1 MVLQRRGASSIDL
14 WQSDRREV
22 LVGNGIAV
30 LDSSIDPAAWRS
42 RGEWALSEGHPDVSS
57 LFQLW
62 VLPFVSIFFIVDPF
76 AVIPTFLTMTA
87 ADSPGRRKAMAL
99 KASVATVI
107 ILLCFAT
114 AGGMIF
120 KLFGV
125 TLPAFRI
132 AGGLVL
138 ALSAIEMLR
147 AERATRENR
156 DEVQEGV
163 EKPDVAVTPLAMP
176 MLAGPGAIS
185 TVMMLMNQAKPW
197 FPESLPV
204 YFAIL
209 VTGAATYLVL
219 QLSELVSRVLGKTGI
234 NVMTRL
240 MGLVLLTISV
250 QFVIDGIRETFS
262 T

>member
-1 MVLQRRGASSIDL
+1 MELSGLEWSS
-14 WQSDRREV
+14 
-22 LVGNGIAV
+22 
-30 LDSSIDPAAWRS
+30 
-42 RGEWALSEGHPDVSS
+42 LSET
-57 LFQLW
+57 FQTW

-87 ADSPGRRKAMAL
+87 SDSSERRKAMAL
-99 KASVATVI
+99 KASVATVA
-107 ILLCFAT
+107 ILVVFAV
-114 AGGMIF
+114 AGGLIF

-138 ALSAIEMLR
+138 GLSAIEMLK

-163 EKPDVAVTPLAMP
+163 DKSDVAITPLALP

-185 TVMMLMNQAKPW
+185 TVMVLMNQARPW
-197 FPESLPV
+197 FPESLPI
-204 YFAIL
+204 FLAIV
-209 VTGAATYLVL
+209 VTGVLTYFTLR
-219 QLSELVSRVLGKTGI
+219 LSEVVSRALGKTGI

-240 MGLVLLTISV
+240 MGLVLATISV
-250 QFVIDGIRETFS
+250 QFILDGIKETFFK